1 MAFAF
6 ANKKVKSQW
15 STINVNTGKRVIIY
29 KSFLTGGIKV
39 EIKMTNF
46 NNYLGTSYNDHLNLF
61 TLIL

>member
-15 STINVNTGKRVIIY
+15 RIIDVSTGKKEIVY
-29 KSFLTGGIKV
+29 KSFLTDGTKV

-46 NNYLGTSYNDHLNLF
+46 DNYLGTSYNDHLNLF